1 MLKDF
6 FILTHLQPVNYELPG
21 TIIPKIQIYSL
32 PQPLATNKAMFGV
45 GFRGE
50 EYLVAGVELD
60 GAAGAR
66 GYGADAV
73 GVDVGDGVRAEVL
86 GVAQDSAP
94 GAALLTQG
102 DVLGADAVGVAVV
115 LASDC
120 PFEQVHFRRADKAGD
135 EGCRWLVVELHGRA
149 DLLDAPG
156 LEHDYLVGHGH
167 GFDLIV
173 GYVNHGGAEL
183 AVQFG
188 ELDAHLPA
196 QCGVEVR

>member
-1 MLKDF
+1 
-6 FILTHLQPVNYELPG
+6 
-21 TIIPKIQIYSL
+21 
-32 PQPLATNKAMFGV
+32 MFGV

-50 EYLVAGVELD
+50 EDLVAGVELD

-66 GYGADAV
+66 GYGTETIDV
-73 GVDVGDGVRAEVL
+73 NVGDGVRAEVL

-94 GAALLTQG
+94 GAALLIQG
-102 DVLGADAVGVAVV
+102 DVLGADAVSIAVV
-115 LASDC
+115 ALGDFAA
-120 PFEQVHFRRADKAGD
+120 EQVHFRRADEASD
-135 EGCRWLVVELHGRA
+135 EGRGWLVVELHGRA

-167 GFDLIV
+167 GFDLVV

-196 QCGVEVR
+196 QRGVEVR